1 MKSYKVLF
9 GATIINVGLV
19 AAAWFG
25 IVGAQPS
32 GAQSGAG
39 VLEATGFDLVN
50 DEGTVVA
57 QLYVGVDG
65 TGQIRL
71 RDASGEVRVKIG
83 AGPDGSS
90 LILMNAEGDP
100 VPGVWATT
108 DAKGTKLTLA
118 DGEKKKVIKP

>member
-1 MKSYKVLF
+1 MKSYKVLL
-9 GATIINVGLV
+9 GVTILNVGLV
-19 AAAWFG
+19 ATAWFG

-39 VLEATGFDLVN
+39 VLEAPGFDLVN

-57 QLYVGVDG
+57 QLYVGEDG

-71 RDASGEVRVKIG
+71 RDASGQVRVKIG
-83 AGPDGSS
+83 AGPDGAG
-90 LILMNAEGDP
+90 LILFNADGEP
-100 VPGVWATT
+100 VPGVTAST
-108 DAKGTKLTLA
+108 DEHGTKITLV